1 MRSPHP
7 ASLPVRWPAFAY
19 GAIALVAC
27 VFAFVGLGRSN
38 YWADE
43 LFTVF
48 VIGGDDGLAGVWRRA
63 LTDVH
68 PPLYYMLLYGW
79 SRLGGLSEVWLRL
92 PSAICAVLALLL
104 TARVL
109 WRRFSPAALGYAL
122 AVAAV
127 SFFWF
132 EQSQNARSYGLSMLL
147 SAGLLG
153 LTLRLR
159 EHVAGTRF
167 PLAAFGALCVLGL
180 AGSFV
185 HFYLLLSTGMVLA
198 WLLAVPR
205 LRVPVI
211 AIGLLI
217 LAAAAAYTWL
227 LLHATA
233 QDVDKT
239 WYRADLRFFWAQT
252 SIARKHLAASA
263 SGWMLTLLCAAA
275 LWQRWRKGAGSLA
288 RRVPDAGRAAA
299 RLSLFVLLG
308 MIASGVLVSCL
319 LAPSYSARNVLT
331 ALPFICV
338 LLAWLYD
345 AAGPRLATP
354 ASHVMAVL
362 LVLAVA
368 SNLALL
374 AGRFVERNETWR
386 NGARFVA
393 RMPGCSGQPIPV
405 MHPYKFGPPTPAFR
419 AFAERHFFGYY
430 APPGM
435 AIGSWM
441 PSELTGRHPVP
452 ALTTLL
458 ASRAALAGSG
468 SCALLAWA
476 VHDLDKKSAPLLAE
490 DLARAP
496 GIAPRRV
503 VMQSFLRAQ
512 RKSLSWKPT
521 EDGFV
526 FYVLPPAVSGA
537 APADPGPLVDMPD
550 GVLGKREVV
559 AFQGRSQAPDAHAM
573 DHFAVQTWSGDGRL
587 LREDVTA
594 APRLSC
600 DPPMRAGDDIRPDP
614 EAPGCARPARR

>member
-1 MRSPHP
+1 MHSPRP
-7 ASLPVRWPAFAY
+7 AFLPVRWPAFAY
-19 GAIALVAC
+19 GAIVLVAC

-68 PPLYYMLLYGW
+68 PPLYYMLLHGW
-79 SRLGGLSEVWLRL
+79 SRLGGLSEAWLRL
-92 PSAICAVLALLL
+92 PSAVCAVLALLL

-132 EQSQNARSYGLSMLL
+132 EQSQNARSYGLSILL

-159 EHVAGTRF
+159 EHVAGARF

-180 AGSFV
+180 VGSFV
-185 HFYLLLSTGMVLA
+185 HFYLLLLTGMVLA

-217 LAAAAAYTWL
+217 LAAVAAYTWL

-275 LWQRWRKGAGSLA
+275 LWQRWRKGAGSLE
-288 RRVPDAGRAAA
+288 RHIPDAGRAAA
-299 RLSLFVLLG
+299 RLSLFVLVG

-345 AAGPRLATP
+345 AAGPKLATR
-354 ASHVMAVL
+354 ASHVMAAL

-368 SNLALL
+368 SNLWLL

-386 NGARFVA
+386 NGAQFVA
-393 RMPGCSGQPIPV
+393 RMPGCSGQQIPV

-441 PSELTGRHPVP
+441 PSELTGRHPAP

-550 GVLGKREVV
+550 GVLGNRDVV
-559 AFQGRSQAPDAHAM
+559 ALKTSSQGTPRM
-573 DHFAVQTWSGDGRL
+573 DQFAVQTWSVDGRL
-587 LREDVTA
+587 LRETVTS
-594 APRLSC
+594 APHLIC
-600 DPPMRAGDDIRPDP
+600 DPPMRADDGIRPRP
-614 EAPGCARPARR
+614 GQPGCTP